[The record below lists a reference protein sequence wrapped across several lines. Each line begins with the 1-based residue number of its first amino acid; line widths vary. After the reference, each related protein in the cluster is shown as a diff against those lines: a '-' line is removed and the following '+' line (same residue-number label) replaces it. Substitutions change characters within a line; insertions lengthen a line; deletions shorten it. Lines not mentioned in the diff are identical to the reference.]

1 VGVPEAVAEFVGDTV
16 PDVSVGVG
24 VGVTVTVFAVRVTV
38 GVVTTTFGVTVTV
51 TLGTGVVADVRLPVC
66 EPNTVVPDAAL
77 PVTRS
82 LTGRPATSST
92 PVSTANA
99 AAKTTVAAMATRA
112 TGWLRDG
119 AEDPAPAGC
128 TAGRAGSQ
136 RALAGTTVRTRA
148 PVRSSECAYNAVPAT
163 LSTLAIAAPTTVPFT
178 PRNDPAIA
186 AVVAASALAIN
197 WISESRSRGES
208 FDGITLFHSP
218 DVAALIP
225 RNLTRLSMQHCR
237 A

>member
-112 TGWLRDG
+112 TG
-119 AEDPAPAGC
+119 
-128 TAGRAGSQ
+128 
-136 RALAGTTVRTRA
+136 
-148 PVRSSECAYNAVPAT
+148 
-163 LSTLAIAAPTTVPFT
+163 
-178 PRNDPAIA
+178 
-186 AVVAASALAIN
+186 
-197 WISESRSRGES
+197 
-208 FDGITLFHSP
+208 
-218 DVAALIP
+218 
-225 RNLTRLSMQHCR
+225 
-237 A
+237 